1 MNWPEIRAWRRAAR
15 QQLLAARAAIAAPVR
30 EDLSRRLI
38 ERLQP
43 VLKDRPD
50 PISLYWPIKAEPD
63 LKPLMRAL
71 DAAGVRVCLP
81 VATKLGE
88 PLSFRPWTKGTP
100 MARGLWDIPIPAD
113 TTEVE
118 PRTLIAPIVGY
129 DGSGYRLGYGGGF
142 FDRTLAKFGGAAEAI
157 GIGYSMFRL
166 ATIHPQ
172 PHDIR
177 MAAIVTETGTSGAE
191 AAMPASEVCYLD
203 ESDPTYAGFDAPSE
217 IAQKLAGLAGQL
229 PPERH
234 GLLDYVLWR
243 LGGADAQ
250 SAAESPEALLDAV
263 LPRVRDDAIHAA
275 LTALRASLVESPIGS
290 PTGRAAAET
299 TAKPG
304 RGFPPPGK
312 R

>member
-1 MNWPEIRAWRRAAR
+1 
-15 QQLLAARAAIAAPVR
+15 
-30 EDLSRRLI
+30 
-38 ERLQP
+38 
-43 VLKDRPD
+43 
-50 PISLYWPIKAEPD
+50 
-63 LKPLMRAL
+63 
-71 DAAGVRVCLP
+71 
-81 VATKLGE
+81 
-88 PLSFRPWTKGTP
+88 
-100 MARGLWDIPIPAD
+100 
-113 TTEVE
+113 
-118 PRTLIAPIVGY
+118 
-129 DGSGYRLGYGGGF
+129 
-142 FDRTLAKFGGAAEAI
+142 
-157 GIGYSMFRL
+157 
-166 ATIHPQ
+166 
-172 PHDIR
+172 
-177 MAAIVTETGTSGAE
+177 
-191 AAMPASEVCYLD
+191 MPASEVCYLD